1 MSTETSQVS
10 SATKCQA
17 DRSATSPPAVDPLV
31 PVRRW
36 TRATTTAV
44 VCFPLTSFVTAL
56 SLASV
61 LQQPLPIG
69 YHMVASVFLA
79 LAFVGTMAADIYLTN
94 AVAAIA
100 TMKPVPASESGS
112 DRDRAITAALIV
124 NVGALM
130 AYVFGSLGMGFVACN
145 KPPMAILYAAP
156 YVPLTFMAVAV
167 YLVRQN
173 AINKLDAEDDEATA
187 AAAVAAADRAATN
200 DAAIVADVRRMIAE
214 KCDDAAIALA
224 IRTKYFVLAR

>member
-1 MSTETSQVS
+1 M
-10 SATKCQA
+10 
-17 DRSATSPPAVDPLV
+17 
-31 PVRRW
+31 
-36 TRATTTAV
+36 
-44 VCFPLTSFVTAL
+44 FPLTSFSIAL
-56 SLASV
+56 FLAFMI
-61 LQQPLPIG
+61 QQPLPIG
-69 YHMVASVFLA
+69 YHVLAAAFMA
-79 LAFVGTMAADIYLTN
+79 LAFGGTMAADVYLSN

-100 TMKPVPASESGS
+100 AMKPVPASESGS
-112 DRDRAITAALIV
+112 DRDRAITAALLV
-124 NVGALM
+124 NVGALVG
-130 AYVFGSLGMGFVACN
+130 YVFGSLGMGFVAYN
-145 KPPMAILYAAP
+145 KPMLAVLYAAP
-156 YVPLTFMAVAV
+156 YVPLTVMAVAV